1 MKSLIL
7 LIVCV
12 AIAVTN
18 VTATSKTDILTEAD
32 LFIDAALRDY
42 KLKVLQEFKNSYG
55 RIFINFIFKMYFF
68 NYLLKN
74 KKN

>member
-12 AIAVTN
+12 AIAT
-18 VTATSKTDILTEAD
+18 VTATSQTDILTEAD

-55 RIFINFIFKMYFF
+55 RIFINFLFLNVLF
-68 NYLLKN
+68 
-74 KKN
+74 